1 MVDECGG
8 HFGPVDTGE
17 VVYHYHSRT
26 YVPYHMACQ
35 GPALGNCAATQ
46 RGTSYCHPGCGGYE
60 VCVQP
65 GTSEEDL
72 REYLGQWDPDWLDQY
87 NVNPYQEGSSNA
99 HQYKKEGASNS
110 NNQEP
115 SQREDNVN
123 PYHAPSHKEDNVY
136 EELVKEIKEMF
147 L

>member
-1 MVDECGG
+1 
-8 HFGPVDTGE
+8 
-17 VVYHYHSRT
+17 
-26 YVPYHMACQ
+26 MACQ

-65 GTSEEDL
+65 GTNERDL
-72 REYLGQWDPDWLDQY
+72 REYLGRWDPEWIDQY
-87 NVNPYQEGSSNA
+87 TVNPYQEEKEKEEPSQFKGDNVNPYQK
-99 HQYKKEGASNS
+99 QI
-110 NNQEP
+110 
-115 SQREDNVN
+115 
-123 PYHAPSHKEDNVY
+123 KEDNVF